1 MAVTA
6 LGCWALVDRGLE
18 RERLWWARH
27 QPKGHTPSAS
37 RPLSEMTGV
46 FGVNGSGSRPISGVT
61 GLSGSRPLSE
71 ATALEAASSPS
82 DSRPLS
88 SLTEGAS
95 VTGAM
100 KGSEFDMSRVQPSI
114 IVDRPDSVGAQE
126 MMELEAQHAD
136 AERFTHPQ
144 LVTRR
149 TDSNRAVNQ
158 A

>member
-6 LGCWALVDRGLE
+6 LGCWALVHRGLE

-27 QPKGHTPSAS
+27 QPKGHTPKTS

-46 FGVNGSGSRPISGVT
+46 FGNGNESRPISGVT

-71 ATALEAASSPS
+71 ATALEAASSS

-88 SLTEGAS
+88 SLMEGAS

-100 KGSEFDMSRVQPSI
+100 KGSEFNMSRVQPRI
-114 IVDRPDSVGAQE
+114 IIDRPDAVGAQE

-136 AERFTHPQ
+136 TERFAHPQ